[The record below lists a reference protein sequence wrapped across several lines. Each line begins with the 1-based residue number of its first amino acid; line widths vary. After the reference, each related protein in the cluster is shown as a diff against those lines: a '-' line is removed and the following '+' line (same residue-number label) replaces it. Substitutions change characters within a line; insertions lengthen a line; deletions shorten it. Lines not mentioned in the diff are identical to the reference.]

1 MLAGLTLLLL
11 FQCAGE
17 ALVHGLK
24 LPFPGPVLGMLLLF
38 VTLTLRR
45 RPIFDGLRQAGH
57 GILQHLSLLFLP
69 AGAGVMLHYRS
80 LIAAPVSMLVILIV
94 STVAAIAVTG
104 LVLRWL
110 APHAEDAVQES
121 K

>member
-45 RPIFDGLRQAGH
+45 RPIFDGLRQAGRY
-57 GILQHLSLLFLP
+57 LQHF
-69 AGAGVMLHYRS
+69 
-80 LIAAPVSMLVILIV
+80 AAFCRRVS
-94 STVAAIAVTG
+94 A
-104 LVLRWL
+104 
-110 APHAEDAVQES
+110 
-121 K
+121 